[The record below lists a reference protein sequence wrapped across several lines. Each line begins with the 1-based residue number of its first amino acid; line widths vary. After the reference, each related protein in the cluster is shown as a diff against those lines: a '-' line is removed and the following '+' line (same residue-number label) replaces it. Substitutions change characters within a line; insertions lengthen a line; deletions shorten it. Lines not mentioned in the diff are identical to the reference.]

1 RTDVELSITRVT
13 LRRLGAAE
21 IERYAATGEPLD
33 KAGGYAIQGRAAA
46 FVSRLE
52 GSYTGVVGLP
62 LYETASLLSAAGVPV
77 L

>member
-1 RTDVELSITRVT
+1 VSVSKVT

-21 IERYAATGEPLD
+21 IERYVATGEPLD
-33 KAGGYAIQGRAAA
+33 KAGAYAVQGRAAA

-62 LYETASLLSAAGVPV
+62 LFETATLLARAGVTIV
-77 L
+77 